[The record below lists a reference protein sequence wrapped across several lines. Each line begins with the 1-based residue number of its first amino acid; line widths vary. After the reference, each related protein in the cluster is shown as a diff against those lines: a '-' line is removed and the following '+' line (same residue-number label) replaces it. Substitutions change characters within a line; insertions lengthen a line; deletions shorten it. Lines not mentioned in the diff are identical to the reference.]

1 LGAESATVASSSTQ
15 RSGSAPDA
23 RAYFLLLRQKKVAK
37 EKATPLSPPRLRRGA
52 LRCGI
57 APGGCG
63 TRPCGAQTVLAE
75 TPGAMALLGVAKGGK
90 SRQQCH
96 LWRSIRP
103 ALWVPLR
110 RAEQRRLAGGRRRAL
125 SEGRSPELR
134 SRALSD
140 TKHREEVLLGCPAS
154 RVAQGTPAQQGRET
168 GGRLLFGDFFLATQ
182 EKVTRRQGGT
192 QRLRFL
198 ATLGMTAHPPSGR
211 NPAQPRRNR
220 LRRNQCSK

>member
-1 LGAESATVASSSTQ
+1 MHSLPHLLTIAEP
-15 RSGSAPDA
+15 RRSAPDA

-90 SRQQCH
+90 ARQQCH

-125 SEGRSPELR
+125 FEGRSPELR
-134 SRALSD
+134 SR
-140 TKHREEVLLGCPAS
+140 PAS

>member
-1 LGAESATVASSSTQ
+1 MGAESATVASSSTQ

-63 TRPCGAQTVLAE
+63 TRPYGAQTVLAE

-90 SRQQCH
+90 ARQQCH

-110 RAEQRRLAGGRRRAL
+110 RAEQRRLSGGRRRAL

-134 SRALSD
+134 SR
-140 TKHREEVLLGCPAS
+140 PAS

>member
-1 LGAESATVASSSTQ
+1 MGWTSKLC
-15 RSGSAPDA
+15 SAPDA

-90 SRQQCH
+90 ARQQCH

-110 RAEQRRLAGGRRRAL
+110 RAEQRRLVGGRRRAL

-134 SRALSD
+134 SR
-140 TKHREEVLLGCPAS
+140 PAS

-198 ATLGMTAHPPSGR
+198 ATLGMTAHPPSRR

>member
-1 LGAESATVASSSTQ
+1 MGAESATVASSSTQ

-90 SRQQCH
+90 ARQQCH

-134 SRALSD
+134 SR
-140 TKHREEVLLGCPAS
+140 PAS

-198 ATLGMTAHPPSGR
+198 ATLGMTAHPPSAR
-211 NPAQPRRNR
+211 NPAQPRHNR